1 MRSTH
6 EPDVVIV
13 GAGAAGS
20 VYAAVL
26 AEAGKSVLVLETGP
40 ARKLTD
46 LYSSQ
51 IWARRLKWCPPH
63 VEEGDSIGVNFNTGH
78 GFGGAA
84 VHHYAVWPR
93 FHEDDMRMASKWGR
107 GLDWPY
113 DYRVLRPFYDQ
124 VQREVGVSGDA
135 ELEVWRPPGDP
146 YPLPPVLVSNHGTVL
161 HDGFAKQGLR
171 TAPIPMAVLS
181 RAYNGR
187 TACVWDGWCDA
198 GCPIG
203 ALANP
208 LVVYLPRAVKA
219 GAVMRANCH
228 VTRVLL
234 DNKGK
239 RAIGVE
245 YFDEKGG
252 KHFQPAKA
260 VVLAAFSIENPR
272 ILLNSANRF
281 HPEGVGNSSGL
292 LGRYLMSHLAVGIT
306 GMFPDNMQ
314 NYLGATGG
322 QLICQDHF
330 AKDKVPGAFGSRQW
344 EIAQALKP
352 NDLLGIAMS
361 RPDII
366 GPELGK
372 FMKQAAT
379 HLGSMLGV
387 CEDLPNEENRVRL
400 AQERDKFGFRLAQV
414 TYKYGADARAL
425 RKAALDEGVAIFKA
439 AGATSVWSG
448 PPVGL
453 HIMGGCVMGVDP
465 SKSVTDADGR
475 LHDVGNIVV
484 GGPSVFPTASCA
496 NATFTVHAVAMK
508 SAKALVQ
515 QWGAIAA

>member
-171 TAPIPMAVLS
+171 TAPIQWPCC
-181 RAYNGR
+181 RER
-187 TACVWDGWCDA
+187 TT
-198 GCPIG
+198 
-203 ALANP
+203 
-208 LVVYLPRAVKA
+208 VVPRA
-219 GAVMRANCH
+219 
-228 VTRVLL
+228 
-234 DNKGK
+234 
-239 RAIGVE
+239 
-245 YFDEKGG
+245 
-252 KHFQPAKA
+252 
-260 VVLAAFSIENPR
+260 
-272 ILLNSANRF
+272 
-281 HPEGVGNSSGL
+281 SG
-292 LGRYLMSHLAVGIT
+292 
-306 GMFPDNMQ
+306 
-314 NYLGATGG
+314 TGG
-322 QLICQDHF
+322 
-330 AKDKVPGAFGSRQW
+330 V
-344 EIAQALKP
+344 
-352 NDLLGIAMS
+352 
-361 RPDII
+361 
-366 GPELGK
+366 
-372 FMKQAAT
+372 
-379 HLGSMLGV
+379 MLGV
-387 CEDLPNEENRVRL
+387 RSAPWPTRWSSICLELS
-400 AQERDKFGFRLAQV
+400 K
-414 TYKYGADARAL
+414 RAL
-425 RKAALDEGVAIFKA
+425 
-439 AGATSVWSG
+439 
-448 PPVGL
+448 
-453 HIMGGCVMGVDP
+453 
-465 SKSVTDADGR
+465 
-475 LHDVGNIVV
+475 
-484 GGPSVFPTASCA
+484 
-496 NATFTVHAVAMK
+496 
-508 SAKALVQ
+508 
-515 QWGAIAA
+515 